1 MSWFA
6 SLPAVLTAILVL
18 LVPGLALGLALG
30 FRAFAVAALSPV
42 LSMALVSVAG
52 LLAAFL
58 KIPWSPWPVAGLT
71 AVAVLAALGLRRALP
86 AKWRGL
92 QTERRIDSRFWW
104 ALGGAALGGVIIC
117 ARMVD
122 VIGSPDHI
130 SQTFD
135 NIFHLNAIRFI
146 EDTGQA
152 SSLTLGAMTGGSF
165 YPAGWHAF
173 ISLIAQISAASVP
186 VAVNAG
192 NIAIAAIAWPL
203 GCVYLC
209 QQALGQR
216 RDAAVIAGILS
227 AGFAAFPL
235 LMIHFGVLYPNLLS
249 LSLLP
254 ALLALGVQALGL
266 SAVPELRGPLPLVAL
281 VLASVGVAQA
291 HPSTFLAFLA
301 FLAPAVLYVYVVSVV
316 KWRRDWAGNKAR
328 AAAWTA
334 VLVVGAAA
342 ALGLWIVARPS
353 FAAAFWPPVQSIPR
367 ALLQVAGNA
376 PLGTSPA
383 VAISLLAVLGVVVA
397 ARRRRNWW
405 LIGVLLIAAL
415 LFVAVSSFPAGRL
428 RYLLS
433 GTWYSDS
440 YRLAALLPVAVIVPA
455 TVGATAAWTWLRSRL
470 AAAGLGAPANGAG
483 DAGPSRSPLLS
494 RKPVKVTVSAA
505 GAVALVVLTQL
516 GSVPDMVSLARGSYA
531 LTPESPLLTSDEAA
545 VLSELDKFVP
555 TDSVIAS
562 NPGNG
567 SALAYALAG
576 RRTMQLHILTS
587 NESPDDK
594 TILARLRNAKTD
606 PDVCPAVSRLGIG
619 YVLDFGTQE
628 VNNEHHPAPGLA
640 DLEKAGVASV
650 VDQHGAAKL
659 LKLTACR

>member
-6 SLPAVLTAILVL
+6 SLPSVLTAVLVL
-18 LVPGLALGLALG
+18 VVPGLALGRALG
-30 FRAFAVAALSPV
+30 LRAFALAALSPV

-52 LLAAFL
+52 FLAALL
-58 KIPWSPWPVAGLT
+58 KIPWSVWPVAGLT
-71 AVAVLAALGLRRALP
+71 AVTVLAVLGVRYAMP
-86 AKWRGL
+86 AKWREPH
-92 QTERRIDSRFWW
+92 TERRIESRFWW
-104 ALGGAALGGVIIC
+104 ALGGAALGGVTIC
-117 ARMVD
+117 VRMVD
-122 VIGSPDHI
+122 VIGSPEHI

-135 NIFHLNAIRFI
+135 NIFHLNAIRYI
-146 EDTGQA
+146 EDTHQA
-152 SSLTLGAMTGGSF
+152 SSLTLGAMTGGAF

-173 ISLIAQISAASVP
+173 ISLITQTSMAPIP

-192 NIAIAAIAWPL
+192 NIAIASIAWPL

-209 QQALGQR
+209 QQVLGQR

-227 AGFAAFPL
+227 AGFGAFPL
-235 LMIHFGVLYPNLLS
+235 LMIYFGVLYPNLLS

-266 SAVPELRGPLPLVAL
+266 SAVSELRGPLPVIAV
-281 VLASVGVAQA
+281 VLASAGVAQA

-301 FLAPAVLYVYVVSVV
+301 FLSPAVLYVYVVSVL
-316 KWRRDWAGNKAR
+316 KWRRDWGANKVR
-328 AAAWTA
+328 AVAWSA
-334 VLVVGAAA
+334 ILVLGGAS

-353 FAAAFWPPVQSIPR
+353 FAAAFWPPVQTIPR
-367 ALLQVAGNA
+367 ALLQVVSNA

-383 VAISLLAVLGVVVA
+383 IAVSVLAVLGVVLAV
-397 ARRRRNWW
+397 RQRRNWW
-405 LIGVLLIAAL
+405 LIGILLIGAL
-415 LFVAVSSFPAGRL
+415 LFVAVSSFPVGRL

-455 TVGATAAWTWLRSRL
+455 AVGATAAWTWLRSRL
-470 AAAGLGAPANGAG
+470 AALGNGDSGTKA
-483 DAGPSRSPLLS
+483 AATLRAPLLS
-494 RKPVKVTVSAA
+494 RKPVKATVSAA
-505 GAVALVVLTQL
+505 GAVVLVVLTQL

-531 LTPESPLLTSDEAA
+531 LTPASPLLTSDEAA
-545 VLSELDKFVP
+545 VLSDLDKFVP
-555 TDSVIAS
+555 ANSVIAS

-567 SALAYALAG
+567 SALAYALAD

-587 NESPDDK
+587 NDSPDDK

-650 VDQHGAAKL
+650 IDQHGEAKL

>member
-6 SLPAVLTAILVL
+6 SLPAVLTAVL
-18 LVPGLALGLALG
+18 LLIVPGLLLGRALGLK
-30 FRAFAVAALSPV
+30 AFAVAALAPV
-42 LSMALVSVAG
+42 LSIALVSVAG
-52 LLAAFL
+52 LLAPFIR
-58 KIPWSPWPVAGLT
+58 IPWSLWPVAGLT
-71 AVAVLAALGLRRALP
+71 AVGVVAALGVRRLLP
-86 AKWRGL
+86 ARWRTL
-92 QTERRIDSRFWW
+92 HTERRIDGRFWW

-122 VIGSPDHI
+122 VIGAPDHI

-135 NIFHLNAIRFI
+135 NIFHLNAIRYI

-152 SSLTLGAMTGGSF
+152 SSLTLGAMTGGAF

-173 ISLIAQISAASVP
+173 ISLIAQTTTASVP

-192 NIAIAAIAWPL
+192 NIAIAAVAWPL

-209 QQALGQR
+209 QQVLGQSR
-216 RDAAVIAGILS
+216 AASVIAGILS
-227 AGFAAFPL
+227 AGFGAFPL

-254 ALLALGVQALGL
+254 GLLALGVQALGL
-266 SAVPELRGPLPLVAL
+266 STVPELRGPLPVV
-281 VLASVGVAQA
+281 VLALGAAGVAQA

-301 FLAPAVLYVYVVSVV
+301 FLAPAVLYVYVVSVRA
-316 KWRRDWAGNKAR
+316 WRRDWTANKVR
-328 AAAWTA
+328 AAVWTVA
-334 VLVVGAAA
+334 LVAGGAAA
-342 ALGLWIVARPS
+342 LALWVVARPS

-367 ALLQVAGNA
+367 AVLQVAGNA

-383 VAISLLAVLGVVVA
+383 ILISVLAVAGVVLAV
-397 ARRRRNWW
+397 RRQRSWW

-428 RYLLS
+428 RYFLS

-440 YRLAALLPVAVIVPA
+440 YRLAALLPVAVVVPA
-455 TVGATAAWTWLRSRL
+455 AVGATAAWTWLRSRL
-470 AAAGLGAPANGAG
+470 ATARAGGSAADGGTAPAGA
-483 DAGPSRSPLLS
+483 LLS
-494 RKPVKVTVSAA
+494 RKPARAAFSAA
-505 GAVALVVLTQL
+505 GAVVLVVLTQL
-516 GSVPDMVSLARGSYA
+516 GSVPDMVSVARGSYA
-531 LTPESPLLTSDEAA
+531 LTQESPLLTSDEAA
-545 VLSELDKFVP
+545 VLAELDKFVP
-555 TDSVIAS
+555 TDAVIAS

-587 NESPDDK
+587 NENPDDK
-594 TILARLRNAKTD
+594 IILARLRDARTD
-606 PDVCPAVSRLGIG
+606 PAVCPAVSRLKIG

-640 DLEKAGVASV
+640 DLDKAGVATV
-650 VDQHGAAKL
+650 IDQHGGAKL

>member
-6 SLPAVLTAILVL
+6 SLPALMTAILVL
-18 LVPGLALGLALG
+18 VVPGLVLGRALGL
-30 FRAFAVAALSPV
+30 RAFAVAALSPG
-42 LSMALVSVAG
+42 LSIALVSVAG
-52 LLAAFL
+52 LLAPVL
-58 KIPWSPWPVAGLT
+58 KIPWSLLPVAGLT
-71 AVAVLAALGLRRALP
+71 AVAVLSALGLRHVLP
-86 AKWRGL
+86 VRWRGL
-92 QTERRIDSRFWW
+92 QTERRIDPRFWW
-104 ALGGAALGGVIIC
+104 ALGGAGLGGVIIC

-122 VIGSPDHI
+122 VIGAPEHI

-152 SSLTLGAMTGGSF
+152 SSLTLAAMTGGSF

-173 ISLIAQISAASVP
+173 ISLVAQTSMASVP

-192 NIAIAAIAWPL
+192 NIAIASIAWPL

-216 RDAAVIAGILS
+216 GDAAVIAGILS
-227 AGFAAFPL
+227 AGFGAFPL

-254 ALLALGVQALGL
+254 ALLALGVQTLGL
-266 SAVPELRGPLPLVAL
+266 SAVPELRGPLPLVTL
-281 VLASVGVAQA
+281 GPASAGVAQA

-301 FLAPAVLYVYVVSVV
+301 FLAPAVLYVYIVSVV
-316 KWRRDWAGNKAR
+316 NWRRDWVANKAR

-334 VLVVGAAA
+334 VLVVGTAA

-383 VAISLLAVLGVVVA
+383 VAMSLLAVVGVVLA
-397 ARRRRNWW
+397 ARKRRHWW

-455 TVGATAAWTWLRSRL
+455 AVGATAAWTWLRSRL
-470 AAAGLGAPANGAG
+470 AVADTGAAC
-483 DAGPSRSPLLS
+483 DAGPALAPLLS
-494 RKPVKVTVSAA
+494 RRPVKATVSAA
-505 GAVALVVLTQL
+505 GAVVLVVLTQL
-516 GSVPDMVSLARGSYA
+516 GSVPDMVSVARGSYA
-531 LTPESPLLTSDEAA
+531 LTAESPLLTSDEAA

-555 TDSVIAS
+555 ADAVIAS

-576 RRTMQLHILTS
+576 RRTMQLHILVS
-587 NESPDDK
+587 NESPDDN

-606 PDVCPAVSRLGIG
+606 PDVCPAVSRLRIG

-628 VNNEHHPAPGLA
+628 VNNENHPAPGLA
-640 DLEKAGVASV
+640 DLEKAGVAKV
-650 VDQHGAAKL
+650 VDQHGEAKL
-659 LKLTACR
+659 LKLTACG

>member
-1 MSWFA
+1 MSWFT
-6 SLPAVLTAILVL
+6 SLPSVLTAVLVL
-18 LVPGLALGLALG
+18 VVPGLVLGRALGLK
-30 FRAFAVAALSPV
+30 AFALAALSPV

-52 LLAAFL
+52 LLAPFL
-58 KIPWSPWPVAGLT
+58 KIPWSLWPVAGLT
-71 AVAVLAALGLRRALP
+71 AVAALGALGIRRALP
-86 AKWRGL
+86 AKWREPHGG
-92 QTERRIDSRFWW
+92 RGIDQRFWW
-104 ALGGAALGGVIIC
+104 ALGGAVVGGAIIC
-117 ARMVD
+117 ARMVEI
-122 VIGSPDHI
+122 IGSPEHI

-135 NIFHLNAIRFI
+135 NIFHLNAIRYI

-152 SSLTLGAMTGGSF
+152 SSLTLGAMTGGGF

-173 ISLIAQISAASVP
+173 ISLVTQTSAAPIP

-192 NIAIAAIAWPL
+192 NIAIASIAWPL

-227 AGFAAFPL
+227 AGFGAFPL

-249 LSLLP
+249 LALLP
-254 ALLALGVQALGL
+254 ALLALGVQGLKL
-266 SAVPELRGPLPLVAL
+266 SAVPELRGPLPLIVL
-281 VLASVGVAQA
+281 VLASAGVAQA

-301 FLAPAVLYVYVVSVV
+301 FLSPAVLYVYVVSVL
-316 KWRRDWAGNKAR
+316 KWRRDWAANKRRCVAWS
-328 AAAWTA
+328 AAL
-334 VLVVGAAA
+334 LVGGAA
-342 ALGLWIVARPS
+342 ALGLWILARPS

-383 VAISLLAVLGVVVA
+383 VAISVLAVIGVVLT
-397 ARRRRNWW
+397 ARRQRQWW

-455 TVGATAAWTWLRSRL
+455 AVGATAAWTWLRSRL
-470 AAAGLGAPANGAG
+470 AGAGNGAPSSNTAPGATMR
-483 DAGPSRSPLLS
+483 APLLS
-494 RKPVKVTVSAA
+494 RKPVKATVSAV
-505 GAVALVVLTQL
+505 GAVALLVLTQL

-531 LTPESPLLTSDEAA
+531 LTPQSPLLTSDEAA
-545 VLSELDKFVP
+545 VLAELDKYVP
-555 TDSVIAS
+555 ADSVIAS

-567 SALAYALAG
+567 SALAYALAD
-576 RRTMQLHILTS
+576 RRTMQLHILIS
-587 NESPDDK
+587 KENPDDK
-594 TILARLRNAKTD
+594 IILARLRNARTD
-606 PDVCPAVSRLGIG
+606 PEVCPAVSRLGIG

-640 DLEKAGVASV
+640 DLEKAGVARV
-650 VDQHGAAKL
+650 VDQHGEAKL

>member
-6 SLPAVLTAILVL
+6 SLPAVLTAVLVL
-18 LVPGLALGLALG
+18 VVPGLVLGRALG

-42 LSMALVSVAG
+42 LSIALVSVAG
-52 LLAAFL
+52 LLAPFL
-58 KIPWSPWPVAGLT
+58 KVPWSLLPVAGLT
-71 AVAVLAALGLRRALP
+71 AVAVLAAVGLRHVLP
-86 AKWRGL
+86 ERWRGL
-92 QTERRIDSRFWW
+92 QTERRIDPRFWW
-104 ALGGAALGGVIIC
+104 ALGGAGLGGIIIC
-117 ARMVD
+117 ARMVE
-122 VIGSPDHI
+122 VIGSPEHI

-173 ISLIAQISAASVP
+173 ISLIAQTSMASVP

-192 NIAIAAIAWPL
+192 NIAIASIAWPL

-216 RDAAVIAGILS
+216 RDAAFIAGILS
-227 AGFAAFPL
+227 AGFGAFPL

-266 SAVPELRGPLPLVAL
+266 SAVPELRGPLPLVVL
-281 VLASVGVAQA
+281 GLASAGVAQA

-301 FLAPAVLYVYVVSVV
+301 FLAPAVLYVYVVSVL
-316 KWRRDWAGNKAR
+316 KWRRDWAANKRRGVAWS
-328 AAAWTA
+328 AA
-334 VLVVGAAA
+334 LLVGAAA
-342 ALGLWIVARPS
+342 ALGLWVFARPS

-383 VAISLLAVLGVVVA
+383 VAISLLTVVGVVLA
-397 ARRRRNWW
+397 ARKRRNWW

-455 TVGATAAWTWLRSRL
+455 AFGATAAWTWLRSRL
-470 AAAGLGAPANGAG
+470 AVAGAGAAGAG
-483 DAGPSRSPLLS
+483 DAGPSRTPLLS
-494 RKPVKVTVSAA
+494 RKPVKATVSAA
-505 GAVALVVLTQL
+505 GAVVLVVLTQL

-545 VLSELDKFVP
+545 VLAELDQYVP
-555 TDSVIAS
+555 ADAVIAS

-628 VNNEHHPAPGLA
+628 INNEHHPAPGLA
-640 DLEKAGVASV
+640 DLEKAGVAKV
-650 VDQHGAAKL
+650 VDQHGEAKL

>member
-18 LVPGLALGLALG
+18 ILPGLAFGRALGL
-30 FRAFAVAALSPV
+30 RAFAVAALSPI
-42 LSMALVSVAG
+42 LSIALVSVAG
-52 LLAAFL
+52 LIAPFL
-58 KIPWSPWPVAGLT
+58 KIPWSLWPVAGLT
-71 AVAVLAALGLRRALP
+71 AFAVLAALGVRRALP
-86 AKWRGL
+86 AKWREL
-92 QTERRIDSRFWW
+92 QNDRRVDQRFWW
-104 ALGGAALGGVIIC
+104 ALGGAALGSVIIC
-117 ARMVD
+117 ARMVE

-152 SSLTLGAMTGGSF
+152 STLTLGAMTGGSF

-173 ISLIAQISAASVP
+173 ISLIAQTSQASIP

-192 NIAIAAIAWPL
+192 NIAIASIAWPL

-209 QQALGQR
+209 QQVLGQR

-227 AGFAAFPL
+227 AGFGAFPL
-235 LMIHFGVLYPNLLS
+235 LMVHFGVLYPNLLS

-254 ALLALGVQALGL
+254 ALLALGVQALEL
-266 SAVPELRGPLPLVAL
+266 SAVPELRGPLPLVVL
-281 VLASVGVAQA
+281 VLASAGVAQA

-301 FLAPAVLYVYVVSVV
+301 FLSPAVLYVYVVSVV
-316 KWRRDWAGNKAR
+316 KWRRDWASNKAK
-328 AAAWTA
+328 AAVWTL
-334 VLVVGAAA
+334 VLVVGGAA
-342 ALGLWIVARPS
+342 ALWLWITARPS

-383 VAISLLAVLGVVVA
+383 VLMSVLAMIGVVLA
-397 ARRRRNWW
+397 ARRRRSWW
-405 LIGVLLIAAL
+405 LIGVLLIAVL
-415 LFVAVSSFPAGRL
+415 LFVAVTSFPAGRL

-455 TVGATAAWTWLRSRL
+455 TVGATAVWTWLRARL
-470 AAAGLGAPANGAG
+470 AAVGRSEAG
-483 DAGPSRSPLLS
+483 AGPSPAPMLS
-494 RKPVKVTVSAA
+494 RKPVKATVSAA

-545 VLSELDKFVP
+545 ILSELDKIVP
-555 TDSVIAS
+555 PGSVIAS

-587 NESPDDK
+587 DKNPDDK
-594 TILARLRNAKTD
+594 TVLAGLRNARTD
-606 PDVCPAVSRLGIG
+606 PEVCPAVSRLGID

-640 DLEKAGVASV
+640 GLEKAGVASV
-650 VDQHGAAKL
+650 VDQRGEAKL

>member
-6 SLPAVLTAILVL
+6 SLPAVLTAVLVL
-18 LVPGLALGLALG
+18 VVPGLVLGRALG

-42 LSMALVSVAG
+42 LSIALVSVAG
-52 LLAAFL
+52 LLAPFL
-58 KIPWSPWPVAGLT
+58 KVPWSLLPVAGLT
-71 AVAVLAALGLRRALP
+71 AVAVLAAVGLRHVLP
-86 AKWRGL
+86 ERWRGL
-92 QTERRIDSRFWW
+92 QTERRIDPRFWW
-104 ALGGAALGGVIIC
+104 ALGGAGLGGIIIC
-117 ARMVD
+117 ARMVE
-122 VIGSPDHI
+122 VIGSPEHI

-173 ISLIAQISAASVP
+173 ISLIAETSMASVP

-192 NIAIAAIAWPL
+192 NIAIASIAWPL

-216 RDAAVIAGILS
+216 RDAAFIAGILS
-227 AGFAAFPL
+227 AGFGAFPL

-254 ALLALGVQALGL
+254 ALLAVGVQALGL
-266 SAVPELRGPLPLVAL
+266 SAVPELRGPLPLVVL
-281 VLASVGVAQA
+281 GLASAGVAQA

-301 FLAPAVLYVYVVSVV
+301 FLAPAVLYVYVVSVL
-316 KWRRDWAGNKAR
+316 KWRRDWAANKRRGVAWS
-328 AAAWTA
+328 AAL
-334 VLVVGAAA
+334 LVGGAA
-342 ALGLWIVARPS
+342 ALGLWVFARPS

-383 VAISLLAVLGVVVA
+383 VAISLLTVVGVVLA
-397 ARRRRNWW
+397 ARKRRNWW

-455 TVGATAAWTWLRSRL
+455 AVGATAAWTWLRSRL
-470 AAAGLGAPANGAG
+470 AVAGAGAAGVG

-494 RKPVKVTVSAA
+494 RKPVKATVSAA
-505 GAVALVVLTQL
+505 GAVVLVVLTQL

-531 LTPESPLLTSDEAA
+531 LTAESPLLTSDEAA
-545 VLSELDKFVP
+545 VLAELDQYVP
-555 TDSVIAS
+555 ADAVIAS

-628 VNNEHHPAPGLA
+628 INNEHHPAPGLA
-640 DLEKAGVASV
+640 DLEKAGVAKV
-650 VDQHGAAKL
+650 VDQHGEAKL